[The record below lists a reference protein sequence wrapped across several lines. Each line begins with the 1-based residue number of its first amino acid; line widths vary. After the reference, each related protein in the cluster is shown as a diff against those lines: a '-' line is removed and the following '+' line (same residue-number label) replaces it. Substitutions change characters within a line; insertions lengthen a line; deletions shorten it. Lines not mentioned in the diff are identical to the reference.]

1 MFRCTLSAHGRI
13 SQKACLVRATSM
25 RNVNLSS
32 FSGCSLIGERLE
44 EIRVLIRDILPRVQ
58 IPEVLSTAPNC
69 NPVIAGLSGW
79 RSGSVGGLLRAKRPS
94 VRTTIRDISHI
105 ISYQERDNMH
115 QNTGRDHAGNSIRL
129 IEVTVY
135 DVIPCTKPTLTILC
149 H

>member
-1 MFRCTLSAHGRI
+1 
-13 SQKACLVRATSM
+13 M

-32 FSGCSLIGERLE
+32 FSGCSLFGERLE

-69 NPVIAGLSGW
+69 NPDIAGLSGW

-105 ISYQERDNMH
+105 VSYQERDNMH
-115 QNTGRDHAGNSIRL
+115 QNTGRDYDGNSIRL
-129 IEVTVY
+129 VGGEAIEVTDPGY
-135 DVIPCTKPTLTILC
+135 QAHTTDVIATVCGNTSNRRQC
-149 H
+149 